1 MFFFGSVPSFEQLF
15 DVKNDPEDIIIDFK
29 NSTLKDM
36 SALESLDKITSKY
49 EDLGKKVQV
58 INLDEDSEKMILRA
72 GNLVKINIVK
82 N

>member
-1 MFFFGSVPSFEQLF
+1 MPSFEQLF

-36 SALESLDKITSKY
+36 SALESLNKITSKY

-58 INLDEDSEKMILRA
+58 INLDEDSEKMILRV

>member
-1 MFFFGSVPSFEQLF
+1 MLFFGSVPSFEQLF
-15 DVKNDPEDIIIDFK
+15 DVKNDPENIIMDFK

-36 SALESLDKITSKY
+36 SALESLNKITSKY

>member
-1 MFFFGSVPSFEQLF
+1 
-15 DVKNDPEDIIIDFK
+15 
-29 NSTLKDM
+29 M
-36 SALESLDKITSKY
+36 SALESLNKITSKY

-82 N
+82 IKS